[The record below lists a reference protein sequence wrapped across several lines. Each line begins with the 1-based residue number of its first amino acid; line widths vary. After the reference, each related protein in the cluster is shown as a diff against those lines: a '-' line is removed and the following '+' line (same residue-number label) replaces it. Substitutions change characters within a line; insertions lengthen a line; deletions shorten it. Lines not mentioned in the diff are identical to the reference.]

1 MNKILDIMYEPSK
14 NKYTVL
20 EENGHRKEI
29 SKEEFYKILKANE
42 GVAEFTGQYSLFIG
56 RWQPLHEGHIKLMRT
71 ALNNGCKI
79 CIGIR
84 DGKKDEKNP
93 YSARERIEMI
103 KKEFQNE
110 IKSGTVKYVTL
121 PDIKEVVH
129 GRKVGW
135 GVREIVLD
143 KDTES
148 ISATKIREERNKK

>member
-1 MNKILDIMYEPSK
+1 MNKILDIMYELEK
-14 NKYTVL
+14 NKYSLL

-29 SKEEFYKILKANE
+29 SKQDFYKILKANE
-42 GVAEFTGQYSLFIG
+42 EVAEFTGQYSLFIG

-71 ALNNGCKI
+71 ALNEGCKI

-84 DGKKDEKNP
+84 DSKVDEKNP
-93 YSARERIEMI
+93 YSVRERVEMI
-103 KKEFQNE
+103 RKEFASE
-110 IKSGTVKYVTL
+110 IKAGMVKYVTL

-143 KDTES
+143 EKTES
-148 ISATKIREERNKK
+148 ISATKIREQRNSE